1 MRLIASYRRAQRL
14 RPTALV
20 EAGGMVERGRLEA
33 LRQCV
38 IGRHCATVAVAVLFG
53 EQQGTEQVNRVVSSM
68 QQACP
73 LYAGGLNRSTQH
85 LH

>member
-1 MRLIASYRRAQRL
+1 M
-14 RPTALV
+14 V
-20 EAGGMVERGRLEA
+20 EAGGMVERGRVEA
-33 LRQCV
+33 LRQCM

-73 LYAGGLNRSTQH
+73 LYAQLLTYRWGAANRHFGPTAEVLPLATSA
-85 LH
+85 